1 MWKWRGKKDWGVP
14 FLWCSTR
21 ERWPTQRF
29 IDSFDFVEHGCPHSS
44 EPTTFKNALANEDAN
59 KWKLVMDEEYQS
71 LIQNDIWSQTILLT
85 NQNMVGCKWV
95 YKIKLKSNGQV
106 GRFKAKLVV
115 KGYSQIEGLDYN
127 DTFSLVINTISF
139 IVLLVWVAT
148 KKLTSHHMDVKS
160 ASYIYI
166 YIYFNL
172 KDI

>member
-1 MWKWRGKKDWGVP
+1 
-14 FLWCSTR
+14 
-21 ERWPTQRF
+21 
-29 IDSFDFVEHGCPHSS
+29 
-44 EPTTFKNALANEDAN
+44 
-59 KWKLVMDEEYQS
+59 MDEEYQS

-106 GRFKAKLVV
+106 GRFKARLVV